1 MYAVFIPGC
10 SIAVV
15 ADAIVRLRPDI
26 GRLLVLIDDKGAIVF
41 LEEIPF
47 RVVAAIAESIVQRIK
62 AAVITAQVSHDIM
75 IILGGTMLKPP
86 VCLGIIRRTLFI
98 NQRDVASQQIT
109 ACI

>member
-26 GRLLVLIDDKGAIVF
+26 GRLLVIIDDKGAIVF
-41 LEEIPF
+41 LEEILF
-47 RVVAAIAESIVQRIK
+47 RVVAIAESIVQRIK

>member
-15 ADAIVRLRPDI
+15 ADAIVRLRPDL
-26 GRLLVLIDDKGAIVF
+26 GRLLVIIDDKGAIVF

-47 RVVAAIAESIVQRIK
+47 RVVAIAESIVQRIK